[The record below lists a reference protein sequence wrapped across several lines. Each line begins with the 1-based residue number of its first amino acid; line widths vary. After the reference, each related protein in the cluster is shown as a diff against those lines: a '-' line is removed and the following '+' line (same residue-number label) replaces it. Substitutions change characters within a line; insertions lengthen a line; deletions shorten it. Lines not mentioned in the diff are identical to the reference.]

1 MKKLILILLFIPLM
15 SFGQQTVIIADGK
28 PSESLMQNSINDTNS
43 AGRFYIGDGKY
54 KIITVGKSS
63 LVSIKKIRKKAIK
76 DIVKFANEKNLDFKI
91 IDEVIR
97 DRRLNKFLGK
107 VTIIIEAYNKN
118 GSLAVN
124 ESDIEKNKA
133 KAKKEILELKE
144 YLDLGII
151 TQDEFNK
158 KAEPL
163 KKILLGS

>member
-1 MKKLILILLFIPLM
+1 MKKLLLLLLFIPLV

-28 PSESLMQNSINDTNS
+28 LSESLMQNSINDTNS

-76 DIVKFANEKNLDFKI
+76 DIVNFANEKNLDFNI

-118 GSLAVN
+118 GTLAVN